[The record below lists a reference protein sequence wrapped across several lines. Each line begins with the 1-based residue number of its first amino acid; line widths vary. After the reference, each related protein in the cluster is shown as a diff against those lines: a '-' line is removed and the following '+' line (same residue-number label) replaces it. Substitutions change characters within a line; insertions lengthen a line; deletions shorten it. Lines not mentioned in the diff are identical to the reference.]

1 MENHGAIAC
10 DKCGSEGLAVRTLRE
25 HRTDALGLPGVTLLG
40 IARELC
46 CTNCGQHL
54 GVSYPNLEGIIAALA
69 LARSEAP
76 QKLHGAEV
84 LFMRKALGWTARELA
99 SRLGVREE
107 TVSRWEH
114 DHEPIGPASEKL
126 LRLMVV
132 ELLSS
137 EAPAMRP
144 DRRKILIGM
153 KTKPSIP
160 ERAVQFRLKSVEL
173 RKGRRRQRAY
183 ALA

>member
-1 MENHGAIAC
+1 MENNTAMRC
-10 DKCGSEGLAVRTLRE
+10 DKCGSDRVAIRTLRE
-25 HRTDALGLPGVTLLG
+25 HRTDGLGLPNVTLLG
-40 IARELC
+40 IAQELY
-46 CTNCGQHL
+46 CTDCGEQL
-54 GVSYPNLEGIIAALA
+54 GISYPDLEGIIAALA
-69 LARSEAP
+69 LGRVEAA
-76 QKLHGAEV
+76 QKLRGADV

-132 ELLSS
+132 ELLADD
-137 EAPAMRP
+137 APAMQP

-153 KTKPSIP
+153 KTKPSLP
-160 ERAVQFRLKSVEL
+160 GRHVPMRLKSVEL
-173 RKGRRRQRAY
+173 GKGRKRQRAY